1 MTPGPFTDEEL
12 DVPWALLDEGRASEV
27 LSILTQLDDDDRP
40 HPEAGA
46 LTALALCDLG
56 DLDAAERALEL
67 AEIESRDDSGEVT
80 NLVLARAE
88 VDLLRWRP
96 EDARAGFERLE
107 ADQPSVSTRLRL
119 SLCADLVGDPDGGL
133 EWQRRAGEL
142 MDGAF
147 TVLDGE
153 AFDQVVDAAVRELP
167 PRFAA
172 RLDDVP
178 VLVEPVPGPGAAGP
192 DVPPDTLGLFRGV
205 SDLEGSFEGFA
216 DLPPAIHLYQRN
228 LERRAVDL
236 DELREEIRITL
247 FHELAHLLGFD
258 EDGVDALG
266 LA

>member
-1 MTPGPFTDEEL
+1 MEPHPFTDEEL
-12 DVPWALLDEGRASEV
+12 DIPWALLDEGRGDDV
-27 LSILTQLDDDDRP
+27 LALLNRLDDDDRP

-46 LTALALCDLG
+46 LSALALCDLG

-67 AEIESRDDSGEVT
+67 AESEAPDDDGNVT

-96 EDARAGFERLE
+96 EPARAGFERIE
-107 ADQPSVSTRLRL
+107 ADEASVSTRLRL
-119 SLCADLVGDPDGGL
+119 SLCADLLDDPDGGL

-142 MDGAF
+142 LEGAF

-153 AFDQVVDAAVRELP
+153 AFDRVVDAAVRELP
-167 PRFAA
+167 PLFSA
-172 RLDDVP
+172 RLEDVP
-178 VLVEPVPGPGAAGP
+178 VIVEPVPGPGAAGP

-205 SDLEGSFEGFA
+205 SDLDGSFEGST

-228 LERRAVDL
+228 LERRALDL
-236 DELREEIRITL
+236 DALREEIRITL
-247 FHELAHLLGFD
+247 FHELGHLLGFD
-258 EDGVDALG
+258 EDGVDAMG